1 MIPQI
6 IEASHKVLRFA
17 SKHLARQ
24 NDNEKNAYDCFMHLW
39 FVSDPLV
46 RAEFEVDSD
55 SQNIEKDGDD
65 YLVESFFID
74 E

>member
-1 MIPQI
+1 M
-6 IEASHKVLRFA
+6 RFA

-24 NDNEKNAYDCFMHLW
+24 IDNEKNAYDCFMHLW

-46 RAEFEVDSD
+46 RAEFENDSED
-55 SQNIEKDGDD
+55 VIVEKDGDD

>member
-1 MIPQI
+1 
-6 IEASHKVLRFA
+6 
-17 SKHLARQ
+17 
-24 NDNEKNAYDCFMHLW
+24 MHLW

-46 RAEFEVDSD
+46 RAEFENDSED
-55 SQNIEKDGDD
+55 VIVEKDGDD